1 MAAMAT
7 FAPVHHSHENL
18 SICPLPTDFLG
29 PDMQHLWNLVNPSL
43 NFEDEFL
50 SDSLDFTMLNDMTDE
65 NGIVDSLYNPQTDLG
80 PQGGVNT
87 FPTPPTPEPEPDL
100 PQKCCPDIQ
109 AVTSQPQQMSSHGLN
124 ILNEGNFKSQER
136 ESTSPMEVQ
145 QGELRDSTESNR
157 TENNDLEHKK
167 NFLPKVDQKSV
178 IKIEEEDNVE
188 EDRPARSCH
197 SRYALRNIN
206 AGLSSK
212 QGRPTVRKTVVL
224 WKFLEELL
232 DKGEENCVSWVSKED
247 GTFKFVDSKLAA
259 KLWGQRK
266 NKRNMTYE
274 KLSRALRYYYDRRI
288 MFHEEGQKLIYRF
301 GEVVMK
307 NRRPSTEESPL
318 QILNGTI

>member
-1 MAAMAT
+1 MATMAT
-7 FAPVHHSHENL
+7 FPPVHHSHENL
-18 SICPLPTDFLG
+18 SICPLPSDFLDQ
-29 PDMQHLWNLVNPSL
+29 DMQHLWSLVNPGPL
-43 NFEDEFL
+43 NFEEEFL
-50 SDSLDFTMLNDMTDE
+50 NGSMDFTMLNDMADE
-65 NGIVDSLYNPQTDLG
+65 NSVADSLYNPQTDLG
-80 PQGGVNT
+80 AQGGINT
-87 FPTPPTPEPEPDL
+87 FQTPPTPEPEPDF
-100 PQKCCPDIQ
+100 PQKFSPEIQ

-136 ESTSPMEVQ
+136 EPTSPMEIQ
-145 QGELRDSTESNR
+145 QGEPRDSTESKR
-157 TENNDLEHKK
+157 TENNDLEK
-167 NFLPKVDQKSV
+167 
-178 IKIEEEDNVE
+178 EEDNVE
-188 EDRPARSCH
+188 EDRPARRCH

-206 AGLSSK
+206 GGSSSK
-212 QGRPTVRKTVVL
+212 QCRPTVRKTVVL

-232 DKGEENCVSWVSKED
+232 DKGEENCVSWVSKEE

-307 NRRPSTEESPL
+307 NRRPSTEESPS
-318 QILNGTI
+318 QILNGTM